1 MVDIS
6 GQEEKIP
13 EYRLITNS
21 FNHNFYYE
29 LKDSLLTCK
38 SFDLSIA
45 FITYSGL
52 QLILD
57 VLKELEQKGIKGRIL
72 TSNYLNF
79 TDPKALRKLKEFTN
93 IETKIYL
100 TDKKGFHTKGYIFEY
115 RDYYRLIVGSSNLTQ
130 SALKHNIEWNLTV
143 NSKEMVFNK
152 NLFKEYNNTWDESYS
167 LDEDLLLTYEKAK
180 IKYDEAHKRI
190 NNLNLFKDIE
200 KIKPNYMQDKAL
212 KSLKSFRKNGENK
225 ALVIA
230 STGSGK
236 TYMAAFDVEEFKGK
250 FFLFLV
256 HREEILYSA
265 KETFINLGLVKE
277 EDTSIFTGN
286 KKEYTDYMFSTV
298 QTMSKCCEDFEKDD
312 FDYIIIDEAH
322 HVTSKSYQT
331 IVQHFKPKFLLGMTA
346 TPERGDGGDIFD
358 VFDDNIALDLRL
370 RDALAHDLVAPFHYF
385 GIDDITVDYGSV
397 SLDKISEMSKLLKI
411 NKRVEFIIE
420 KLNFYGWDGEKLKGL
435 GFCIDINH
443 ALYMAE
449 EFNKRGIFS
458 IALTGKDK
466 PGKRRDSIKRLQDE
480 SDPLKMIFTV
490 DIFNEGID
498 IPDVNV
504 VLMLR
509 PTNSPIIF
517 VQQLGRGLR
526 RTKEK
531 EYLTVLDFIGN
542 HNRAFLISLA
552 LSGSKYYD
560 KDSLKVSLVRDF
572 IEIPGCTH
580 IQMDKISK
588 ERILNQLEN
597 ENFNALKYLKEE
609 YREFKMLIGN
619 KIPLF
624 LDYLRYDGAPNPIKF
639 FQNSIKNY
647 LEFLLKVD
655 ESFKLDM
662 DPMFSSYYSQLTKML
677 PIKRPFEFIIIKNLV
692 KNKQMSIDDIFTSIG
707 KVLDD
712 WDEDTVLHTIE
723 TLNLEY
729 ADRSEKK
736 SNYKFFEYDNINQ
749 IINIDKI
756 FLKSYLKYEEYY
768 LDLLNYGLLSYQE
781 KYGRKNYG
789 VPFFKLY
796 SQYSMRDAALLSNYK
811 KIHSSF
817 RGSGL
822 IANGKEYFLFIDL
835 HKENDIKESI
845 NYDDKFLDTEYFQW
859 QTPNST
865 SQASERGK
873 NIIYNKSRGINL
885 HLFVRKYKKIDNV
898 TQNYIYLGRGN
909 SVEFKGEKPITVKI
923 KLENEIPNDLFM
935 EFIYKV

>member
-1 MVDIS
+1 MDVYS
-6 GQEEKIP
+6 QEGKET

-29 LKDSLLTCK
+29 LKDSLLTCR

-57 VLKELEQKGIKGRIL
+57 ILKELEEKGIQGRIL

-100 TDKKGFHTKGYIFEY
+100 TDKRGFHTKGYIFEY

-130 SALKHNIEWNLTV
+130 NALKHNIEWNLTL
-143 NSKEMVFNK
+143 NSKKMEFNK
-152 NLFKEYNNTWDESYS
+152 NLFEEYNNTWNESFS
-167 LDEDLLLTYEKAK
+167 LNEELLLTYEKAK
-180 IKYDEAHKRI
+180 MNYDEAHKRV
-190 NNLNLFKDIE
+190 NSLNLFKDIE
-200 KIKPNYMQDKAL
+200 EIKPNYMQKKAL
-212 KSLKSFRKNGENK
+212 ESLKSFRKNGENK

-236 TYMAAFDVEEFKGK
+236 TYMSAFDVEEFNGK
-250 FFLFLV
+250 SFLFLV

-265 KETFINLGLVKE
+265 KETFINMKLVKE
-277 EDTSIFTGN
+277 EETSIFTGN

-298 QTMSKCCEDFEKDD
+298 QTMSKYCEIFEKDD

-322 HVTSKSYQT
+322 HVTSKSYQN
-331 IVQHFKPKFLLGMTA
+331 IIQHFKPKFLLGMTA

-443 ALYMAE
+443 AVYMAE
-449 EFNKRGIFS
+449 EFTKRGIPS

-466 PGKRRDSIKRLQDE
+466 PDKRRDSIKKLQDE
-480 SDPLKMIFTV
+480 SDPLEMIFTV

-498 IPDVNV
+498 IPGINV

-526 RTKEK
+526 KTKEK

-560 KDSLKVSLVRDF
+560 KDSLKVSLARDF
-572 IEIPGCTH
+572 MEIPGCTH

-588 ERILNQLEN
+588 ERILEQLEN

-609 YREFKMLIGN
+609 YKEFKMLNGG
-619 KIPLF
+619 KVPLL

-639 FQNSIKNY
+639 FQSPIKNY
-647 LEFLLKVD
+647 LEFILKVD
-655 ESFKLDM
+655 ERFELDI
-662 DPMFSSYYSQLTKML
+662 DPMFLNYYTQLSKML
-677 PIKRPFEFIIIKNLV
+677 PIKRPFEFTIIENLI
-692 KNKQMSIDDIFTSIG
+692 KNKQMNVGQVSKNLG

-712 WDEDTVLHTIE
+712 WDEKTTLHAIE

-729 ADRSEKK
+729 ADKGEKK
-736 SNYKFFEYDNINQ
+736 SNYKFLEYNKVNQ
-749 IINIDKI
+749 VLSLDRQ
-756 FLKSYLKYEEYY
+756 FLSNYNRYKEYY
-768 LDLLNYGLLSYQE
+768 LDLLHYGLLLYQE
-781 KYGRKNYG
+781 NYGRENYG

-796 SQYSMRDAALLSNYK
+796 NQYSMRDTALLSNYEK
-811 KIHSSF
+811 THSSF

-822 IANGKEYFLFIDL
+822 ITNGKEYFLFIDL

-845 NYDDKFLDTEYFQW
+845 NYDDKFLDSKCFQW

-865 SQASERGK
+865 RQESERGK
-873 NIIYNKSRGINL
+873 DIIYNESRGINL
-885 HLFVRKYKKIDNV
+885 HLFVRKYKKIDKA
-898 TQNYIYLGRGN
+898 TQNYIYLGKGN
-909 SVEFKGEKPITVKI
+909 SIEFKGEKPITVKI
-923 KLENEIPNDLFM
+923 ELENEIPNKLFM

>member
-1 MVDIS
+1 MDVYS
-6 GQEEKIP
+6 QQETET
-13 EYRLITNS
+13 EYRLITNT

-29 LKDSLLTCK
+29 LKNSLLTCK

-57 VLKELEQKGIKGRIL
+57 VLKELEEKGIKGRIL

-79 TDPKALRKLKEFTN
+79 TDPKALRRLKEFSN

-130 SALKHNIEWNLTV
+130 NALKHNIEWNLTV
-143 NSKEMVFNK
+143 NSKKVEFNE
-152 NLFKEYNNTWDESYS
+152 NLFEEYNNTWNESYS
-167 LDEDLLLTYEKAK
+167 LDEELLLTYEKAK
-180 IKYDEAHKRI
+180 IKHDEAHRRVRS
-190 NNLNLFKDIE
+190 LNLFKDIE
-200 KIKPNYMQDKAL
+200 KIKPNYMQKKAL
-212 KSLKSFRKNGENK
+212 DSLKSFRKNGENK

-236 TYMAAFDVEEFKGK
+236 TYMSAFDVEEFNGK
-250 FFLFLV
+250 SFLFLV

-265 KETFINLGLVKE
+265 KETFINMKLLKE
-277 EDTSIFTGN
+277 EDASIFTGN

-298 QTMSKCCEDFEKDD
+298 QTMSKYYEYFEKDD

-322 HVTSKSYQT
+322 HVTSKSYQN
-331 IVQHFKPKFLLGMTA
+331 IIQHFKPQFLLGMTA

-358 VFDDNIALDLRL
+358 VFDDNVALDLRL

-385 GIDDITVDYGSV
+385 GIDDITVDYSSV

-411 NKRVEFIIE
+411 NKRVKFIID
-420 KLNFYGWDGEKLKGL
+420 KLNFYGWDGKKLKGL

-443 ALYMAE
+443 AVYMAE
-449 EFNKRGIFS
+449 EFTKRGIPS
-458 IALTGKDK
+458 IALTGKDNSD
-466 PGKRRDSIKRLQDE
+466 KRRECIKKLQDE
-480 SDPLKMIFTV
+480 RDPLEMIFTV

-498 IPDVNV
+498 IPNVNI

-509 PTNSPIIF
+509 PTNSPIVF

-526 RTKEK
+526 KTKEK

-552 LSGSKYYD
+552 LSGSNYYD

-588 ERILNQLEN
+588 ERILKQLEN

-609 YREFKMLIGN
+609 YKEFKLLN
-619 KIPLF
+619 KCKVPLL

-639 FQNSIKNY
+639 FQSSIKNY
-647 LEFLLKVD
+647 LEFVLKVD
-655 ESFKLDM
+655 ESFELEI
-662 DPMFSSYYSQLTKML
+662 DPMFSIYYTQLTKML
-677 PIKRPFEFIIIKNLV
+677 PIKRPFEFIIIENLLRNKRMSVGDIFKNL
-692 KNKQMSIDDIFTSIG
+692 G
-707 KVLDD
+707 KFLDG
-712 WDEDTVLHTIE
+712 WNENTVLHAIE
-723 TLNLEY
+723 TLDLKY
-729 ADRSEKK
+729 ADKSEKK
-736 SNYKFFEYDNINQ
+736 SNYKFFKYDKVNQ
-749 IINIDKI
+749 VLEIERDFFNNYIQ
-756 FLKSYLKYEEYY
+756 YEEYY
-768 LDLLNYGLLSYQE
+768 LDLLHYGLLLYQE
-781 KYGRKNYG
+781 NYGRKNHG

-796 SQYSMRDAALLSNYK
+796 SQYSMRDTALLSNYK
-811 KIHSSF
+811 KTHSSF

-822 IANGKEYFLFIDL
+822 ITNGKEYFLFIDL
-835 HKENDIKESI
+835 HKENDVKESI
-845 NYDDKFLDTEYFQW
+845 NYDDKFLNSKYFQW

-865 SQASERGK
+865 RRDSERGK

-885 HLFVRKYKKIDNV
+885 HLFVRKYKKIDKV
-898 TQNYIYLGRGN
+898 IQNYIYLGKGN
-909 SVEFKGEKPITVKI
+909 SSEFKGEKPITVKI
-923 KLENEIPNDLFM
+923 KLENEVPNDLFM